1 MENNDELKEIG
12 IKNCMFNYFDDIMTV
27 GDFDL
32 NVSLEEIWC
41 KNILIYEISYL
52 TFTCTKLLRI
62 RFDKVDGFIKVR
74 DGTRHLVLFGPERND
89 AIYNRIRYLRG
100 QKSAIT

>member
-1 MENNDELKEIG
+1 MESNNELKEIG

-41 KNILIYEISYL
+41 KNILIYEISY
-52 TFTCTKLLRI
+52 
-62 RFDKVDGFIKVR
+62 
-74 DGTRHLVLFGPERND
+74 
-89 AIYNRIRYLRG
+89 
-100 QKSAIT
+100 